1 MMMSNT
7 VKIKGIDMLSL
18 KKAIKQKPIRE
29 NYEGYEDDD
38 EDDNDGMVMGVTIAV
53 FVVLILLNIALW
65 IFALWYL
72 LKHKND
78 IPSWA
83 LIVGILGL
91 FGVAIPGGPLATILV
106 VYVSK

>member
-1 MMMSNT
+1 MMSNT

-18 KKAIKQKPIRE
+18 ANAIKQKPIRE
-29 NYEGYEDDD
+29 NYEGGEDEDDD
-38 EDDNDGMVMGVTIAV
+38 DMVMGVTIAV

-91 FGVAIPGGPLATILV
+91 FGVAIPGGPLATIFV